1 MSEIEEDEDCVVNH
15 NIDEDAD
22 ESVEMYT
29 KSAYLDNDSC
39 NHFLGAVNWQQEAIE
54 QNIEEDDDYDDDK
67 EDAIYDVNLRSQHEE
82 DDSQGNQY
90 RSMEEDSNHSLSN

>member
-1 MSEIEEDEDCVVNH
+1 MNEIEEDEDCEVNH
-15 NIDEDAD
+15 EIEEDAD

-29 KSAYLDNDSC
+29 RSAYLDNDSC

-54 QNIEEDDDYDDDK
+54 QNLEEDEDDEDVDDNFH
-67 EDAIYDVNLRSQHEE
+67 VNQRNQHD

-90 RSMEEDSNHSLSN
+90 RSMEEDSNHSLLN